1 MAFPG
6 RGSSLPRVGAVQ
18 LLHTSIRPQLPDTS
32 LRVLEGFE
40 GL

>member
-1 MAFPG
+1 MGELPAVRG
-6 RGSSLPRVGAVQ
+6 RGAATA
-18 LLHTSIRPQLPDTS
+18 HTSIRPQLPDTS